1 MRRFIT
7 MFKLDFRRMFT
18 QLLIYILIGGAFL
31 LPILFLV
38 MTTMMDGSISIDPT
52 TGEEKVMEGFSNAWQ
67 ALSSIS
73 GDDSSAGMSMELTS
87 MCNMNLLYIA
97 VLVLTSL
104 FISADFKS
112 GYAKN
117 IFTIRAKKSDY
128 VTSKILVCFIASTLM
143 FVAFFIGIIVGGNI
157 ANLPFTTEGFGVSG
171 IICSLLS
178 KIFLSVMFVGIA
190 TVVSC
195 FAKEKTWI
203 SIVGSLALMM
213 IFFTMIS
220 MLTPLNATIVN
231 VVVTLIGG
239 GAIAFGLGVCA
250 NLILKKR
257 SIL

>member
-38 MTTMMDGSISIDPT
+38 MTTMMDGSVSIDPT

-73 GDDSSAGMSMELTS
+73 SDDSNASMSMELTS

-104 FISADFKS
+104 FISADFRS

-117 IFTIRAKKSDY
+117 LFTVRTRKSDY
-128 VTSKILVCFIASTLM
+128 VASKILVCFIASSFM
-143 FVAFFIGIIVGGNI
+143 FIAFFIGIIVGGNI
-157 ANLPFTTEGFGVSG
+157 AGLPFTTEGFGVSG

-203 SIVGSLALMM
+203 AIVGSLALMM

-231 VVVTLIGG
+231 VLATLIGG
-239 GAIAFGLGVCA
+239 GAIAFGLGACA
-250 NLILKKR
+250 KLILNKR

>member
-38 MTTMMDGSISIDPT
+38 MTTMMDGSVTIDPS
-52 TGEEKVMEGFSNAWQ
+52 TGEEKVMEGFTNAWQ
-67 ALSSIS
+67 ALASLPS
-73 GDDSSAGMSMELTS
+73 DSTGMSMEFTS
-87 MCNMNLLYIA
+87 MCNMDMLFVA

-104 FISADFKS
+104 FISADFRS

-117 IFTIRAKKSDY
+117 LFTVRPKKSDY
-128 VTSKILVCFIASTLM
+128 VASKILVCFIASTLM
-143 FVAFFIGIIVGGNI
+143 FVAFFIGIIVGGKI
-157 ANLPFTTEGFGVSG
+157 AGLPFTTEGFGVSG

-190 TVVSC
+190 TVATC

-231 VVVTLIGG
+231 VLATLIGG
-239 GAIAFGLGVCA
+239 GVIAFSLGACA